1 MMLNKW
7 INNQSLFN
15 YFVRLDF
22 PENMLYGTIYRCCK
36 LQLNTL
42 KDDFICFYSQS

>member
-15 YFVRLDF
+15 YFVRLLIFQKTCYMALFTDAA
-22 PENMLYGTIYRCCK
+22 NY
-36 LQLNTL
+36 N
-42 KDDFICFYSQS
+42 